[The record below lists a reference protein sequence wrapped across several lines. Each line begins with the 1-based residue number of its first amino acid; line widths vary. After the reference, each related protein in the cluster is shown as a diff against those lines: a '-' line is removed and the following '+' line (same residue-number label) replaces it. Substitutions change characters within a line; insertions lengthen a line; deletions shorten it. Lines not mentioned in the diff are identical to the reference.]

1 MQFLQSYHKLDILDL
16 FSIIFISRNRGANK
30 EPETS
35 LKSKNKI
42 MLPMS
47 GNILLY
53 DMNVEIHSARLK
65 VIYDSSTEEVEKEV
79 VIEVEK
85 SAAPIS
91 K

>member
-1 MQFLQSYHKLDILDL
+1 MQLYHQLGILDL
-16 FSIIFISRNRGANK
+16 FSIIFISQNRGTNK

-35 LKSKNKI
+35 LRRKNKI

-79 VIEVEK
+79 VVEVER
-85 SAAPIS
+85 SAASIL

>member
-1 MQFLQSYHKLDILDL
+1 
-16 FSIIFISRNRGANK
+16 
-30 EPETS
+30 
-35 LKSKNKI
+35 